1 MTRIKG
7 RFSKGLAVLLAAL
20 MVLAACSGCSQE
32 NQNDITYSGNWK
44 IIRQTGK
51 SDVKVLNLPDV
62 RQSTPY
68 TCGVSALQAVLFYYG
83 IQYRE
88 GTLAEYAGTTAEEG
102 TPPDGIE
109 KAVNKVNGENNTKL
123 TAEVKQNASISDI
136 EKLIDA
142 ETPVIVDLQAWKD
155 ADNKAAWKNDWIDGH
170 YVVAIGYDSQNLYFE
185 DPSLMGSVGS
195 IPQSEFLDRWHD
207 YKGTGA
213 YDPKTSITVSHLIV
227 IIKGEKPQ
235 MAESVLPI
243 D

>member
-1 MTRIKG
+1 MTQLKSKL
-7 RFSKGLAVLLAAL
+7 SKGLAVFLAAL
-20 MVLAACSGCSQE
+20 MVSAVCSACSQKSGT
-32 NQNDITYSGNWK
+32 NITYSGNWK
-44 IIRQTGK
+44 VIRQTGK

-62 RQSTPY
+62 RQATPY

-109 KAVNKVNGENNTKL
+109 KAVKKINGENNTKL
-123 TAEVKQNASISDI
+123 TTEVKQNADISDV

-142 ETPVIVDLQAWKD
+142 ETPVIVNLQAWKD

-170 YVVAIGYDSQNLYFE
+170 YVVAIGYDSKNLYFE

-195 IPQSEFLDRWHD
+195 IPQSEFLNRWHD

-213 YDPKTSITVSHLIV
+213 YDPKTSVTVSHLIV

-235 MAESVLPI
+235 TAEPVLPI
-243 D
+243 E